1 MKAKMTKLC
10 LLFIL
15 LCSLPVFYSCSDE
28 ADAFYLYEYWEVM
41 FDPEPPISETSL
53 SITGGTKLGIKGGV
67 APYTAEIA
75 DGQIATAY
83 VDENNDIQ
91 ISSIKL
97 GSTSLMV
104 KDADGRII
112 KIGLKVVNGKQS
124 FSVNSVEARIT
135 GIDESLLDEQQKEK
149 LEAVK
154 KKIKDEAGIQATGG
168 IAFSYDQKSS
178 GKVTIV
184 TSKDNAPKI
193 EGSFSRSTSESGTTF
208 QITINGKE
216 YDCKFK
222 LPERSDTSKSITTRD
237 LGPIPYWLVED
248 VTEDYKSDVTD
259 LFGINATSLKIERI
273 YIGSF
278 TPLRYVYSSFYKID
292 AAKSTKNCF
301 LSHLSSF
308 SY

>member
-1 MKAKMTKLC
+1 MKAKMAKLC

-83 VDENNDIQ
+83 VDENNDIR

-149 LEAVK
+149 LEAVI

-222 LPERSDTSKSITTRD
+222 LPERPDTSKSITTRD
-237 LGPIPYWLVED
+237 LDPIPYWLVED

-278 TPLRYVYSSFYKID
+278 TPLR
-292 AAKSTKNCF
+292 
-301 LSHLSSF
+301 
-308 SY
+308 

>member
-1 MKAKMTKLC
+1 MKAKTTKLC

-28 ADAFYLYEYWEVM
+28 ADAFYLFEYWEVM

-53 SITGGTKLGIKGGV
+53 PITGGTKLGIKGGV

-83 VDENNDIQ
+83 VDENNDGMMNYREFCAIF
-91 ISSIKL
+91 L
-97 GSTSLMV
+97 GVENVAELSGETNSDDYEV
-104 KDADGRII
+104 QA
-112 KIGLKVVNGKQS
+112 KVV
-124 FSVNSVEARIT
+124 VE
-135 GIDESLLDEQQKEK
+135 EEVKLDEQQKEK
-149 LEAVK
+149 LEAVI
-154 KKIKDEAGIQATGG
+154 KKIKEEAGIQATGG

-278 TPLRYVYSSFYKID
+278 TPLR
-292 AAKSTKNCF
+292 
-301 LSHLSSF
+301 
-308 SY
+308 

>member
-28 ADAFYLYEYWEVM
+28 ADDFYLFEYWEVM

-53 SITGGTKLGIKGGV
+53 PITGGTKLGIKGGV
-67 APYTAEIA
+67 APYTAEVA

-83 VDENNDIQ
+83 IDKNNDIQ

-149 LEAVK
+149 LEAVI

-184 TSKDNAPKI
+184 TSKDNTPKI

-278 TPLRYVYSSFYKID
+278 TPL
-292 AAKSTKNCF
+292 
-301 LSHLSSF
+301 H
-308 SY
+308 

>member
-1 MKAKMTKLC
+1 MKAKMAKLC

-193 EGSFSRSTSESGTTF
+193 EGNFSRSTSESGTTF

-278 TPLRYVYSSFYKID
+278 TPLR
-292 AAKSTKNCF
+292 
-301 LSHLSSF
+301 
-308 SY
+308 

>member
-1 MKAKMTKLC
+1 MKAKMAKLC

-28 ADAFYLYEYWEVM
+28 ADDFYLFEYWEVM
-41 FDPEPPISETSL
+41 LNPEPPISETSL

-75 DGQIATAY
+75 DGQIAIAY

-97 GSTSLMV
+97 GNTSLMV

-149 LEAVK
+149 LEAVI
-154 KKIKDEAGIQATGG
+154 KKIKDEAGIQATGV

-278 TPLRYVYSSFYKID
+278 TPLR
-292 AAKSTKNCF
+292 
-301 LSHLSSF
+301 
-308 SY
+308 

>member
-53 SITGGTKLGIKGGV
+53 PITGGTKLGIKGGV

-83 VDENNDIQ
+83 IDENNDIQ

-149 LEAVK
+149 LEAVI

-184 TSKDNAPKI
+184 TSKDNTPKI

-222 LPERSDTSKSITTRD
+222 LPERPDTSKSITTRD

-278 TPLRYVYSSFYKID
+278 TPLR
-292 AAKSTKNCF
+292 
-301 LSHLSSF
+301 
-308 SY
+308 

>member
-1 MKAKMTKLC
+1 MKAKTTKLC

-28 ADAFYLYEYWEVM
+28 ADDFYLFEYWEVM
-41 FDPEPPISETSL
+41 LAPEPPISEASL

-83 VDENNDIQ
+83 IDKNNDIQ

-104 KDADGRII
+104 KDADGRVI

-135 GIDESLLDEQQKEK
+135 GIDESLLNEQQKEK
-149 LEAVK
+149 LEAVI
-154 KKIKDEAGIQATGG
+154 KKIKEEADIQATGG

-184 TSKDNAPKI
+184 TGKENTPKI

-222 LPERSDTSKSITTRD
+222 LPERPDTSKSITTRD

-248 VTEDYKSDVTD
+248 VTEDYKSEVTG
-259 LFGINATSLKIERI
+259 LFGTNATSLKIERI

-278 TPLRYVYSSFYKID
+278 TPLR
-292 AAKSTKNCF
+292 
-301 LSHLSSF
+301 
-308 SY
+308 

>member
-75 DGQIATAY
+75 DGQIAIAY

-97 GSTSLMV
+97 GNTSLMV

-278 TPLRYVYSSFYKID
+278 TPLR
-292 AAKSTKNCF
+292 
-301 LSHLSSF
+301 
-308 SY
+308 

>member
-41 FDPEPPISETSL
+41 LDPEPPISETSL
-53 SITGGTKLGIKGGV
+53 PITGGTKLGIKGGV

-149 LEAVK
+149 LEAVI

-184 TSKDNAPKI
+184 ASKDNAPKI

-248 VTEDYKSDVTD
+248 VTENYKSDVIGQFETD
-259 LFGINATSLKIERI
+259 ATSLKIERI

-278 TPLRYVYSSFYKID
+278 TPLR
-292 AAKSTKNCF
+292 
-301 LSHLSSF
+301 
-308 SY
+308 

>member
-53 SITGGTKLGIKGGV
+53 SITGGTKLGIKGGI

-83 VDENNDIQ
+83 VDKNNDIQ

-97 GSTSLMV
+97 GNTSLMV

-149 LEAVK
+149 LEAVI

-184 TSKDNAPKI
+184 TSKDNTPKI

-278 TPLRYVYSSFYKID
+278 TPLR
-292 AAKSTKNCF
+292 
-301 LSHLSSF
+301 
-308 SY
+308 

>member
-28 ADAFYLYEYWEVM
+28 ADDFYLFEYWEVM
-41 FDPEPPISETSL
+41 LNPEPPISETSL
-53 SITGGTKLGIKGGV
+53 SITGGTKLGIKGGI

-83 VDENNDIQ
+83 VDKNNDIQ

-135 GIDESLLDEQQKEK
+135 GIDKSLLDEQQKEK

-278 TPLRYVYSSFYKID
+278 TPLR
-292 AAKSTKNCF
+292 
-301 LSHLSSF
+301 
-308 SY
+308 

>member
-1 MKAKMTKLC
+1 MKAKMAKLC

-112 KIGLKVVNGKQS
+112 KIGLKAVNGKQS

-278 TPLRYVYSSFYKID
+278 TPLR
-292 AAKSTKNCF
+292 
-301 LSHLSSF
+301 
-308 SY
+308 

>member
-1 MKAKMTKLC
+1 MKAKMAKLC

-28 ADAFYLYEYWEVM
+28 ADDFYLFEYWEVM
-41 FDPEPPISETSL
+41 LDPEPPISETSL

-124 FSVNSVEARIT
+124 FSVNSVEAKIT

-237 LGPIPYWLVED
+237 LDPIPYWLVED

-278 TPLRYVYSSFYKID
+278 TPLR
-292 AAKSTKNCF
+292 
-301 LSHLSSF
+301 
-308 SY
+308 

>member
-1 MKAKMTKLC
+1 MKAKMAKLC

-83 VDENNDIQ
+83 VDENNDIR

-149 LEAVK
+149 LEAVIK
-154 KKIKDEAGIQATGG
+154 MIKDEAGIQATGG

-184 TSKDNAPKI
+184 TSKDNTPKI

-222 LPERSDTSKSITTRD
+222 LPERPDTSKSITTRD

-278 TPLRYVYSSFYKID
+278 TPLR
-292 AAKSTKNCF
+292 
-301 LSHLSSF
+301 
-308 SY
+308 

>member
-41 FDPEPPISETSL
+41 FDPEPPISEASL
-53 SITGGTKLGIKGGV
+53 SITGGTKLGIKGGI

-83 VDENNDIQ
+83 VDKNNDIQ

-97 GSTSLMV
+97 GNTSLMV

-278 TPLRYVYSSFYKID
+278 TPLR
-292 AAKSTKNCF
+292 
-301 LSHLSSF
+301 
-308 SY
+308 

>member
-1 MKAKMTKLC
+1 MKAKMAKLC

-124 FSVNSVEARIT
+124 FSVNSVEERIT
-135 GIDESLLDEQQKEK
+135 GIDKSLLDEQKKEK

-278 TPLRYVYSSFYKID
+278 TPLR
-292 AAKSTKNCF
+292 
-301 LSHLSSF
+301 
-308 SY
+308 

>member
-135 GIDESLLDEQQKEK
+135 GIDKSLLDEQQKEK
-149 LEAVK
+149 LEAVI

-184 TSKDNAPKI
+184 TSKDNTPKI

-237 LGPIPYWLVED
+237 LGPIPYWYWLVED

-278 TPLRYVYSSFYKID
+278 TPLR
-292 AAKSTKNCF
+292 
-301 LSHLSSF
+301 
-308 SY
+308 

>member
-53 SITGGTKLGIKGGV
+53 SITEGTKLGIKGGV

-75 DGQIATAY
+75 DGQIAIAY

-97 GSTSLMV
+97 GNTSLMV

-149 LEAVK
+149 LEAVI
-154 KKIKDEAGIQATGG
+154 KKIKDEAGIQATGV

-222 LPERSDTSKSITTRD
+222 LPERPDTSKSITTRD

-278 TPLRYVYSSFYKID
+278 TPLR
-292 AAKSTKNCF
+292 
-301 LSHLSSF
+301 
-308 SY
+308 

>member
-1 MKAKMTKLC
+1 MKAKTTKLC

-28 ADAFYLYEYWEVM
+28 ADDFYLFEYWEVM
-41 FDPEPPISETSL
+41 LDPEPPISETSL

-83 VDENNDIQ
+83 VDKNNDIQ

-124 FSVNSVEARIT
+124 FSVNSVEAKIT

-149 LEAVK
+149 LEAVI
-154 KKIKDEAGIQATGG
+154 KKIKEEAGIQATGG

-222 LPERSDTSKSITTRD
+222 LPERPDTSKSITTRD

-278 TPLRYVYSSFYKID
+278 TPLR
-292 AAKSTKNCF
+292 
-301 LSHLSSF
+301 
-308 SY
+308 

>member
-1 MKAKMTKLC
+1 MKAKMAKLC

-83 VDENNDIQ
+83 VDENNDIR

-149 LEAVK
+149 LEAVIK
-154 KKIKDEAGIQATGG
+154 MIKDEAGIQATGG

-193 EGSFSRSTSESGTTF
+193 EGSFSRSTSESGPTF

-222 LPERSDTSKSITTRD
+222 LPERPDTSKSITTRD

-278 TPLRYVYSSFYKID
+278 TPLR
-292 AAKSTKNCF
+292 
-301 LSHLSSF
+301 
-308 SY
+308 

>member
-1 MKAKMTKLC
+1 MKAKTTKLC

-15 LCSLPVFYSCSDE
+15 LCSLPIFYSCSNE
-28 ADAFYLYEYWEVM
+28 ADDFYLFEYWEVM
-41 FDPEPPISETSL
+41 LNPEPPISETSL

-149 LEAVK
+149 LEAVI

-184 TSKDNAPKI
+184 TSKDNTPKI

-248 VTEDYKSDVTD
+248 VTEDYKSDVTG
-259 LFGINATSLKIERI
+259 LFEINAISLKIERI

-278 TPLRYVYSSFYKID
+278 TPLR
-292 AAKSTKNCF
+292 
-301 LSHLSSF
+301 
-308 SY
+308 

>member
-1 MKAKMTKLC
+1 MKAKMAKLC

-28 ADAFYLYEYWEVM
+28 ADDFYLFEYWEVM
-41 FDPEPPISETSL
+41 LDPEPPISETSL

-124 FSVNSVEARIT
+124 FSVNSVEAKIT

-149 LEAVK
+149 LEAVI

-222 LPERSDTSKSITTRD
+222 LPERPDTSKSITTRD

-278 TPLRYVYSSFYKID
+278 TPLR
-292 AAKSTKNCF
+292 
-301 LSHLSSF
+301 
-308 SY
+308 

>member
-53 SITGGTKLGIKGGV
+53 PITGGTKLGIKGGV

-83 VDENNDIQ
+83 IDENNDIQ

-135 GIDESLLDEQQKEK
+135 GIDKRLLDEQQKEK
-149 LEAVK
+149 LEAVI

-184 TSKDNAPKI
+184 TSKDNTPKI

-278 TPLRYVYSSFYKID
+278 TPLR
-292 AAKSTKNCF
+292 
-301 LSHLSSF
+301 
-308 SY
+308 

>member
-75 DGQIATAY
+75 DGQIAIAY

-97 GSTSLMV
+97 GNTSLMV

-149 LEAVK
+149 LEVVI
-154 KKIKDEAGIQATGG
+154 KKIKDEAGIQATGV

-222 LPERSDTSKSITTRD
+222 LPERPDTSKSITTRD

-278 TPLRYVYSSFYKID
+278 TPLR
-292 AAKSTKNCF
+292 
-301 LSHLSSF
+301 
-308 SY
+308 

>member
-1 MKAKMTKLC
+1 MKAKMAKLC

-75 DGQIATAY
+75 DGQIAIAY

-154 KKIKDEAGIQATGG
+154 KKIKDEAGIQATGV

-222 LPERSDTSKSITTRD
+222 LPERPDTSKSITTRD

-278 TPLRYVYSSFYKID
+278 TPLR
-292 AAKSTKNCF
+292 
-301 LSHLSSF
+301 
-308 SY
+308 

>member
-1 MKAKMTKLC
+1 MKAKMAKLC

-104 KDADGRII
+104 KDADGRVI

-135 GIDESLLDEQQKEK
+135 GIDESLLNEQQKEK
-149 LEAVK
+149 LEAVI
-154 KKIKDEAGIQATGG
+154 KKIKEEADIQATGG

-278 TPLRYVYSSFYKID
+278 TPLR
-292 AAKSTKNCF
+292 
-301 LSHLSSF
+301 
-308 SY
+308 

>member
-222 LPERSDTSKSITTRD
+222 LPERPDTSKSITTRD

-278 TPLRYVYSSFYKID
+278 TPLR
-292 AAKSTKNCF
+292 
-301 LSHLSSF
+301 
-308 SY
+308 

>member
-184 TSKDNAPKI
+184 TSKDNTPKI

-259 LFGINATSLKIERI
+259 LFGINVTSLKIERI

-278 TPLRYVYSSFYKID
+278 TPLR
-292 AAKSTKNCF
+292 
-301 LSHLSSF
+301 
-308 SY
+308 

>member
-1 MKAKMTKLC
+1 MKAKMAKLC

-28 ADAFYLYEYWEVM
+28 ADDFYLFEYWEVM
-41 FDPEPPISETSL
+41 LNPEPPISETSL
-53 SITGGTKLGIKGGV
+53 SITGGTKLGIKGGI

-83 VDENNDIQ
+83 VDKNNDIQ

-278 TPLRYVYSSFYKID
+278 TPLR
-292 AAKSTKNCF
+292 
-301 LSHLSSF
+301 
-308 SY
+308 

>member
-149 LEAVK
+149 LEAVI

-184 TSKDNAPKI
+184 TSKNNTPKI

-259 LFGINATSLKIERI
+259 LFGINVTSLKIERI

-278 TPLRYVYSSFYKID
+278 TPLR
-292 AAKSTKNCF
+292 
-301 LSHLSSF
+301 
-308 SY
+308 

>member
-28 ADAFYLYEYWEVM
+28 ADDFYLFEYWEVM
-41 FDPEPPISETSL
+41 LNPEPPISETSL
-53 SITGGTKLGIKGGV
+53 SITGGTKLGIKGGI

-83 VDENNDIQ
+83 VDKNNDIQ

-97 GSTSLMV
+97 GNTSLMV

-149 LEAVK
+149 LEAVI

-278 TPLRYVYSSFYKID
+278 TPLR
-292 AAKSTKNCF
+292 
-301 LSHLSSF
+301 
-308 SY
+308 

>member
-15 LCSLPVFYSCSDE
+15 LCSLPVFYSCSNE
-28 ADAFYLYEYWEVM
+28 ADDFYLFEYWEVM

-53 SITGGTKLGIKGGV
+53 PITGGTKLGIKGGV

-149 LEAVK
+149 LEAVI
-154 KKIKDEAGIQATGG
+154 KKIKDEAGIQTTGG

-184 TSKDNAPKI
+184 TSKDNTPKI

-278 TPLRYVYSSFYKID
+278 TPLR
-292 AAKSTKNCF
+292 
-301 LSHLSSF
+301 
-308 SY
+308 

>member
-1 MKAKMTKLC
+1 MKAKMAKLC

-237 LGPIPYWLVED
+237 LVPIPYWLVED

-278 TPLRYVYSSFYKID
+278 TPLR
-292 AAKSTKNCF
+292 
-301 LSHLSSF
+301 
-308 SY
+308 

>member
-1 MKAKMTKLC
+1 MKEKMSKLC
-10 LLFIL
+10 LQFFL

-41 FDPEPPISETSL
+41 LDPEPPISETSL

-278 TPLRYVYSSFYKID
+278 TPLR
-292 AAKSTKNCF
+292 
-301 LSHLSSF
+301 
-308 SY
+308 

>member
-1 MKAKMTKLC
+1 MKAKMAKLC

-83 VDENNDIQ
+83 VDKNNDIQ

-278 TPLRYVYSSFYKID
+278 TPLR
-292 AAKSTKNCF
+292 
-301 LSHLSSF
+301 
-308 SY
+308 

>member
-28 ADAFYLYEYWEVM
+28 ADAFYLYEYWKVM
-41 FDPEPPISETSL
+41 FDPEPPISEASL

-149 LEAVK
+149 LEAVI

-184 TSKDNAPKI
+184 TSKDNTPKI

-259 LFGINATSLKIERI
+259 LFGINVTSLKIERI

-278 TPLRYVYSSFYKID
+278 TPLR
-292 AAKSTKNCF
+292 
-301 LSHLSSF
+301 
-308 SY
+308 

>member
-1 MKAKMTKLC
+1 MKAITIKLC

-83 VDENNDIQ
+83 VDENNDIR

-149 LEAVK
+149 LEAVIK
-154 KKIKDEAGIQATGG
+154 MIKDEAGIQATGG

-222 LPERSDTSKSITTRD
+222 LPERPDTSKSITTRD

-278 TPLRYVYSSFYKID
+278 TPLR
-292 AAKSTKNCF
+292 
-301 LSHLSSF
+301 
-308 SY
+308 

>member
-1 MKAKMTKLC
+1 MKAKMAKLC

-75 DGQIATAY
+75 DGQIAIAY

-97 GSTSLMV
+97 GNTSLMV

-112 KIGLKVVNGKQS
+112 KIGLKVVNSKQS

-149 LEAVK
+149 LEAVI
-154 KKIKDEAGIQATGG
+154 KKIKDEAGIQATGV

-222 LPERSDTSKSITTRD
+222 LPERPDTSKSITTRD

-278 TPLRYVYSSFYKID
+278 TPLR
-292 AAKSTKNCF
+292 
-301 LSHLSSF
+301 
-308 SY
+308 